1 MRSTSVLLGLLT
13 ILLSG
18 CFPTTTLTPIP
29 TATQTSTQV
38 PTATIV
44 WFPATETPSPMPTQ
58 IPSPTIELRPGVGEI
73 LYSEDFNSPANWT
86 LLETASDRIIVG
98 GNELTLALG
107 RPSGYIDSI
116 LEGALFSNFYAELT
130 VNTNLCSSTD
140 EYGMLIRYQS
150 QSNHYRYSLS
160 CDGQVRLDRIY
171 SGIASSPQDWMI
183 SAAVPSAAPSTSRL
197 GVWAVGQELRFFIND
212 QYQFSIND
220 SAIPSGTMGVF
231 VRSGGET
238 AVTVS
243 FSDLQIY
250 QIEQ

>member
-1 MRSTSVLLGLLT
+1 MKYTTFLLCLLT

-18 CFPTTTLTPIP
+18 CFPTTTLTPFP
-29 TATQTSTQV
+29 TATRTSTQV
-38 PTATIV
+38 PTATVV
-44 WFPATETPSPMPTQ
+44 WFPATETPTPMPTQ
-58 IPSPTIELRPGVGEI
+58 FPSPTVELRPGVGGV
-73 LYSEDFNSPANWT
+73 LFSEDFDSSANWT
-86 LLETASDRIIVG
+86 LLETASDRVIVG
-98 GNELTLALG
+98 GNEITLALG
-107 RPSGYIDSI
+107 RPEGYINSI
-116 LEGALFSNFYAELT
+116 LEGALFSNFYTEIT
-130 VNTNLCSSTD
+130 VHTNLCSRVD

-150 QSNHYRYSLS
+150 PVNHYRYSLS
-160 CDGQVRLDRIY
+160 CDGRVRLDRIY

-212 QYQFSIND
+212 QYQFAIND

-231 VRSGGET
+231 VRSGGDT

-250 QIEQ
+250 KIEQ